1 MEQNVVQEKKTNVL
15 LQYGLLSAG
24 LSMLSFVILYVLGA
38 ESFGSPV
45 AWATMLI
52 PIVCGVLACI
62 KAKKENEG
70 FLEFR
75 EALKI
80 CFGILV
86 MTSLGSSLLN
96 YVLCNY
102 IDPAFGEALKQLSI
116 EKAQQMMARFN
127 VPQEAIDKEINNL
140 INTNIYSLGNIF
152 KSFAQGCIVFFIV
165 ALIMAA
171 IMKKKK
177 PVFGE

>member
-1 MEQNVVQEKKTNVL
+1 
-15 LQYGLLSAG
+15 
-24 LSMLSFVILYVLGA
+24 
-38 ESFGSPV
+38 
-45 AWATMLI
+45 
-52 PIVCGVLACI
+52 
-62 KAKKENEG
+62 
-70 FLEFR
+70 
-75 EALKI
+75 
-80 CFGILV
+80 
-86 MTSLGSSLLN
+86 
-96 YVLCNY
+96 
-102 IDPAFGEALKQLSI
+102 
-116 EKAQQMMARFN
+116 MARFK